1 LYRIRSNI
9 YCRIDGDVLCRMG
22 ISWEYASMMTDKQH
36 NAQLEEAD
44 ALEIQIETLANHIDM
59 QLKSQKF
66 VVDYKGNQIH
76 IEDFTSDV
84 EVNNQYMA
92 ELISGNGYSFQEDM
106 QQKLYEFSLQIATE
120 IIEAGKS

>member
-1 LYRIRSNI
+1 MI
-9 YCRIDGDVLCRMG
+9 
-22 ISWEYASMMTDKQH
+22 TDKQH

-44 ALEIQIETLANHIDM
+44 ALEIQIERLANHIDM